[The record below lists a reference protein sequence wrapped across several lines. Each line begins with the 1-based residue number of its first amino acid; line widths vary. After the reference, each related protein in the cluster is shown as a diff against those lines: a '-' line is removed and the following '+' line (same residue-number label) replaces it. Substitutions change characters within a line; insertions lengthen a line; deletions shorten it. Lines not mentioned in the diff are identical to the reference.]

1 MLFKIIKFALVFGL
15 PFVLYAIWAFMA
27 RRRAAA
33 GDPPLQETPWIWL
46 SIVGLVLAIL
56 ALFVTGVVPGNPTDA
71 TYTSPRLENGVIVPA
86 EATPNK

>member
-1 MLFKIIKFALVFGL
+1 MLFKIIKLALVFGI

-46 SIVGLVLAIL
+46 SMAGLGLMII
-56 ALFVTGVVPGNPTDA
+56 ALFATGIAPDNPTDA
-71 TYTSPRLENGVIVPA
+71 SYQSPRLVNGVIVPA
-86 EATPNK
+86 EATPKQ